1 MLICSG
7 LARPNSSTTML
18 RFDWKGDGSNRDYAM
33 EHVVT
38 FSRACEK
45 DNSKQLDL
53 IIFFSSKGK
62 YSAAQTLSH
71 VSSRKMNAQFARA
84 TAELIHVK

>member
-7 LARPNSSTTML
+7 LARPNSSTTIL
-18 RFDWKGDGSNRDYAM
+18 RFDWEGDGSNRDYAM

-38 FSRACEK
+38 FQRACEK
-45 DNSKQLDL
+45 DNSKQLYL
-53 IIFFSSKGK
+53 IKQV
-62 YSAAQTLSH
+62 AQPLSH

-84 TAELIHVK
+84 TAELIHVN